1 MSKPKV
7 TTKPVISAEDLVCV
21 SQVLGCRHHGIVLP
35 ISRNGIC
42 AVIRDG
48 RVSPPIQPEPEVI
61 ARPSK
66 QVRAMLDVMKAVG
79 Q

>member
-7 TTKPVISAEDLVCV
+7 NTRPVIPVEGLVRL
-21 SQVLGCRHHGIVLP
+21 SQVLGCRRHGIVPTLP

-42 AVIRDG
+42 A
-48 RVSPPIQPEPEVI
+48 SMALE
-61 ARPSK
+61 A
-66 QVRAMLDVMKAVG
+66 VRAMLVGMKAVG